1 MTKKKWN
8 ELDDEVKKAVLEIA
22 EEKNCSIDEAY
33 QQALLIGGAALLL
46 GLAMNM

>member
-1 MTKKKWN
+1 MTKKEWDS
-8 ELDDEVKKAVLEIA
+8 LDEDIKSVVRSIA
-22 EEKNCSIDEAY
+22 EEKNCALDEAY

>member
-1 MTKKKWN
+1 MTKKEWD
-8 ELDDEVKKAVLEIA
+8 ELDEDIKSVVRRIA
-22 EEKNCSIDEAY
+22 EEKNCTLDEAY